1 MRQIK
6 TASYIFSLKLAKRF
20 TGDNYHIHFDNPFFT
35 IELLGELIEKGID
48 TCGTFRHNRMGAL
61 LAFKDIKQDTH
72 TRCHPGAHI

>member
-20 TGDNYHIHFDNPFFT
+20 TGGNYHIHFDNPLFT

-72 TRCHPGAHI
+72 TRCHPGAYI